1 MSEKLKGTVSL
12 NGENYTY
19 SCTLGEGGPPTMTKE
34 QLTKIIFAAT
44 QKPGV
49 NIKKGRIE
57 NIDFNNVKCV
67 LKKNLINFINIDVEN
82 NYSLLGI
89 IIAFTAL
96 GLLSLGG
103 LGEFLSSN
111 IEKLKSFRSLS
122 DFIYFIG
129 LLLLIVLIIIPYNSK
144 LQSKL
149 LSETPL
155 KYQHT
160 FTTLLI
166 LLGVVAL
173 VFLFLNLT
181 SKPKDEELKETYGGN
196 SFFNKFYYYIDN
208 IFSSNVKTIITL
220 AVGFVITFFALKIDI
235 TIPKIL
241 VILLAGTTIISIL
254 FGSFNGLL
262 SFIQMIRN
270 SKFGFNANGL
280 TIMALLVNL
289 FLFGLDIFN
298 TNMDVT
304 EKLKKMG
311 CSTKFSFEKL
321 KKILLHGDVFIMI
334 VILISGIISL
344 FRIQENQTSTNKFLS
359 SIIFAIISGMVFIK
373 NYYHVENMKNQS
385 NEIVKEKLTT
395 NKIFLSSMTGIFT
408 DLLYKLYNVF
418 FSKSQ
423 TLDLEMAKNTS
434 IGMETNKNKSLFWLI
449 LYMFMSGF
457 TQDNIITKYNSSVF
471 SIIVSIL
478 TIGIGRLCLGTFSV
492 DPSKI
497 LEGYQLPQ
505 DWCKKIP
512 MYDNK

>member
-1 MSEKLKGTVSL
+1 MNNKLKGTVSL
-12 NGENYTY
+12 NGDNYNY
-19 SCTLGEGGPPTMTKE
+19 NCTLGEGGPPTMTNE
-34 QLTKIIFAAT
+34 QLSKIIFAAT
-44 QKPGV
+44 QKPGI

-57 NIDFNNVKCV
+57 NIDFDNVKCV
-67 LKKNLINFINIDVEN
+67 LKKSLINFINIDVEN

-89 IIAFTAL
+89 IIAFSAL

-103 LGEFLSSN
+103 LGEFLSKN
-111 IEKLKSFRSLS
+111 IKKLNSFRSLS

-129 LLLLIVLIIIPYNSK
+129 ILLLSVLIIIPYNSK

-149 LSETPL
+149 LSDIPL
-155 KYQHT
+155 KNQNT
-160 FTTLLI
+160 FVILLI
-166 LLGVVAL
+166 LLGVIAL

-181 SKPKDEELKETYGGN
+181 SKPKDEELKESYGGN

-208 IFSSNVKTIITL
+208 VFSSNIKTIITL

-254 FGSFNGLL
+254 FGSFNGLI

-280 TIMALLVNL
+280 TIVALLVNL
-289 FLFGLDIFN
+289 LLFGLDIFN

-304 EKLKKMG
+304 EKLKTMG
-311 CSTKFSFEKL
+311 CSTNFGFEKL
-321 KKILLHGDVFIMI
+321 KKVLLHGDVFIMFI
-334 VILISGIISL
+334 IILSGFISL
-344 FRIQENQTSTNKFLS
+344 FRIQDNQTSTNKFLS
-359 SIIFAIISGMVFIK
+359 STIFAVISVMVFIK
-373 NYYHVENMKNQS
+373 NYYHVENMKNMS
-385 NEIVKEKLTT
+385 NETVKEKLTSG
-395 NKIFLSSMTGIFT
+395 KVLLSSMTGIFT

-434 IGMETNKNKSLFWLI
+434 IGVETNKNKSLFWLI

-471 SIIVSIL
+471 SVIISIL

-497 LEGYQLPQ
+497 IEGYKLPEN
-505 DWCKKIP
+505 WCKKIITE
-512 MYDNK
+512 NT